1 MARIYAL
8 LLLVAALAICGCEGG
23 RGPFARTVGP
33 NPQVQKPPDK
43 TLIPTV
49 HVAAA
54 HRWKEGEGPVA
65 APGTHVEAFATGLEH
80 PRWVYVLPNGDV
92 LVAET
97 NTPRD
102 SNDFDGIR
110 GFVMRIVMW
119 RMGAAV
125 KSPNRITLLRDT
137 KGTGKADKSSVYLE
151 NLNSPFGMALV
162 GDDLYVANSDAV
174 VRFPYSETADR
185 ITAAGSKV
193 VAPP

>member
-1 MARIYAL
+1 MAKIHAVRAV
-8 LLLVAALAICGCEGG
+8 LLVIAVVAISGCE
-23 RGPFARTVGP
+23 RARLPFAATVGP
-33 NPQVQKPPDK
+33 NPQVPKPPDK

-49 HVAAA
+49 HVAPA

-65 APGTHVEAFATGLEH
+65 APGTRVEAFATGLEH

-110 GFVMRIVMW
+110 GFVMRIVIW

-137 KGTGKADKSSVYLE
+137 KRPGKADKSSVYLE
-151 NLNSPFGMALV
+151 NLNSPFGKALV
-162 GDDLYVANSDAV
+162 GDD
-174 VRFPYSETADR
+174 PYC
-185 ITAAGSKV
+185 V
-193 VAPP
+193 Y

>member
-8 LLLVAALAICGCEGG
+8 LLLVAALAICGCEQ
-23 RGPFARTVGP
+23 ARLPLAATVGP
-33 NPQVQKPPDK
+33 NPQVPKPPDK

-49 HVAAA
+49 HVAPA

-110 GFVMRIVMW
+110 GFVMRVVMW
-119 RMGAAV
+119 RMGATV
-125 KSPNRITLLRDT
+125 MSSDRITLVRKD
-137 KGTGKADKSSVYLE
+137 GKVEPKPYLE
-151 NLNSPFGMALV
+151 NLYSPFGMA
-162 GDDLYVANSDAV
+162 V
-174 VRFPYSETADR
+174 V
-185 ITAAGSKV
+185 
-193 VAPP
+193 